1 MVGER
6 GGKAV
11 GLAHAHRRQSP
22 VARCQRRAGAAAANF
37 LGDNLQM
44 GIVHRAPAKL
54 LLYSH
59 LIPTQIS
66 QAADILSISK
76 SAVHFA
82 AGVIAVSLGAAMHVR
97 FSIWPLPRVRQG
109 FS

>member
-1 MVGER
+1 LR
-6 GGKAV
+6 GAKG
-11 GLAHAHRRQSP
+11 
-22 VARCQRRAGAAAANF
+22 ARELQQRIFSAITWN
-37 LGDNLQM
+37 GDY
-44 GIVHRAPAKL
+44 PKL

-59 LIPTQIS
+59 LIPTQVS

-76 SAVHFA
+76 STVHFA
-82 AGVIAVSLGAAMHVR
+82 AGVIAVSIGAAMPVR

>member
-1 MVGER
+1 MVGEP

-11 GLAHAHRRQSP
+11 ELAHAHRRT
-22 VARCQRRAGAAAANF
+22 VARCAVPKARGSCAANF
-37 LGDNLQM
+37 LGDNLEW
-44 GIVHRAPAKL
+44 GYPKL

-59 LIPTQIS
+59 LIPTQVS

-76 SAVHFA
+76 STVHFA
-82 AGVIAVSLGAAMHVR
+82 AGVIAVSIGAAMPVR